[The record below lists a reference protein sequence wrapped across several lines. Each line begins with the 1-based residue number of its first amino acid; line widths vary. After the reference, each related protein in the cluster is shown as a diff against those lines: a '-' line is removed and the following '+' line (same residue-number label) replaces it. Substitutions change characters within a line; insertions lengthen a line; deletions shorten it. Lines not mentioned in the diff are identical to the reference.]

1 MPIDNPYLAPESD
14 LEPVDRAPRKML
26 GWKIYFW
33 ILLLLQC
40 LFIFSNL
47 YEVESIG
54 WQELVDCFIYIVVLA
69 GVFGLAFQ
77 KKIFLIW
84 FWRYFI
90 LVLLLWDVSYT
101 AMQFFAH
108 DMDEVSQLTFAF
120 TLLFLS
126 PFIFFQYFALY
137 KYAFQSTYLWYK

>member
-54 WQELVDCFIYIVVLA
+54 WQELVDCFIYIL
-69 GVFGLAFQ
+69 GVIA
-77 KKIFLIW
+77 LIEALVFW
-84 FWRYFI
+84 FTPRER
-90 LVLLLWDVSYT
+90 WDG
-101 AMQFFAH
+101 
-108 DMDEVSQLTFAF
+108 
-120 TLLFLS
+120 
-126 PFIFFQYFALY
+126 
-137 KYAFQSTYLWYK
+137 K